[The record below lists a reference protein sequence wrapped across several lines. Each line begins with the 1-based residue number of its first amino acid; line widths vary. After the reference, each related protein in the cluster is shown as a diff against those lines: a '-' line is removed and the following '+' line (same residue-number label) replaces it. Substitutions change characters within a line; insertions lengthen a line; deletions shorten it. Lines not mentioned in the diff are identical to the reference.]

1 MTIINAISKLAANA
15 QTIGAKEYD
24 NGLPHA
30 AANNGTLQ
38 AILQIVFGIAAAL
51 AVLMIV
57 IAGFRFIAGVG
68 NPQEVSKARSTILY
82 AVIGLIVAISAEI
95 IVSFTLGNL

>member
-1 MTIINAISKLAANA
+1 MQIIKALSSLAADVKKVDLNY
-15 QTIGAKEYD
+15 T
-24 NGLPHA
+24 NGLPQA
-30 AANNGTLQ
+30 SANNGTLQ

-57 IAGFRFIAGVG
+57 IAGFRFIAGEG

>member
-1 MTIINAISKLAANA
+1 
-15 QTIGAKEYD
+15 
-24 NGLPHA
+24 
-30 AANNGTLQ
+30 
-38 AILQIVFGIAAAL
+38 
-51 AVLMIV
+51 MIV
-57 IAGFRFIAGVG
+57 IAGFRFIAGEG

>member
-1 MTIINAISKLAANA
+1 MLIIKVIDTLAAA
-15 QTIGAKEYD
+15 TQTVDLNYS
-24 NGLPHA
+24 NGLPQA
-30 AANNGTLQ
+30 SANNGTLQ

-51 AVLMIV
+51 SVLMIV
-57 IAGFRFIAGVG
+57 IAGFRFIAGEG

-95 IVSFTLGNL
+95 IVSFTLGKL